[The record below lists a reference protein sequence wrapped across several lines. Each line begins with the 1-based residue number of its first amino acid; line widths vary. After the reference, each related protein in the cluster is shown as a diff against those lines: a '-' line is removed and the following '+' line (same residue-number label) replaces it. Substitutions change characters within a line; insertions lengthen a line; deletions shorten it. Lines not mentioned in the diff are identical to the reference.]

1 MSSTSRIKK
10 NISNYN
16 TGSIVAIR
24 IQPTAGIVYIDFRAE
39 GEDRIRTQRFGFTS
53 NSLANEINR
62 SQLEAIFGSMK
73 ALCLE
78 ADKFIGTTIRWAVQ
92 AVVTTESRTFE
103 DYLLLPGSNA
113 VSEEAFATLLVK
125 ASL

>member
-1 MSSTSRIKK
+1 MSTSRIKK

-24 IQPTAGIVYIDFRAE
+24 IQSSAGIVYIDFKAE
-39 GEDRIRTQRFGFTS
+39 GEERLRTQRFGFTT

-62 SQLEAIFGSMK
+62 SQLEAIFGSLK
-73 ALCLE
+73 DLCLN
-78 ADKFIGTTIRWAVQ
+78 ADSFIGTKIRWAVQ

-113 VSEEAFATLLVK
+113 VSEEAFATLLIK

>member
-1 MSSTSRIKK
+1 MSTSRIKK

-24 IQPTAGIVYIDFRAE
+24 IQSSAGIVYIDFKAE
-39 GEDRIRTQRFGFTS
+39 GEERLRTQRFGFTN

-62 SQLEAIFGSMK
+62 SQLEAIFGSLK
-73 ALCLE
+73 DLCLN
-78 ADKFIGTTIRWAVQ
+78 ADSFIGTKIRWAVQ

>member
-1 MSSTSRIKK
+1 MSTSRIKK

-24 IQPTAGIVYIDFRAE
+24 IQSSAGIVYIDFKAE
-39 GEDRIRTQRFGFTS
+39 GEERLRTQRFGFTT

-62 SQLEAIFGSMK
+62 SQLEAIFGSLK
-73 ALCLE
+73 DLCLN
-78 ADKFIGTTIRWAVQ
+78 ADSFIGTTIRWAVQ

>member
-24 IQPTAGIVYIDFRAE
+24 IQSSAGIVYIDFKAE
-39 GEDRIRTQRFGFTS
+39 GEERLRTQRFGFTT

-62 SQLEAIFGSMK
+62 SQLEAIFGSLK
-73 ALCLE
+73 NLCLN
-78 ADKFIGTTIRWAVQ
+78 ADSFIGTKIRWAVQ

-113 VSEEAFATLLVK
+113 ITEEAFATLLVK